1 MTAIELAVKME
12 TDAIK
17 FYYEASN
24 RTKHP
29 VGKKMFLTIMED
41 EKRHLE
47 MLNRVL
53 QGLDVD
59 TKNLPNPINAV
70 KTVFEQMKDEMMQR
84 VEASGDEMEAFRI
97 AMDMEREGADLY
109 KKLASESSSEKEKA
123 LFERLRHEE
132 EQHFSIFSNT
142 YSFMKDTGNWFMWKE
157 HTIVEG

>member
-1 MTAIELAVKME
+1 MTAIDLAVKME

-47 MLNRVL
+47 MLNQVL
-53 QGLDVD
+53 KGLDID
-59 TKNLPNPINAV
+59 TKGMADPINKI

-84 VEASGDEMEAFRI
+84 VEAAADEMEAFRI

-109 KKLASESSSEKEKA
+109 KKMASESAADKEKA
-123 LFERLRHEE
+123 LFERLRLEE
-132 EQHFSIFSNT
+132 ERHFSIFSNT
-142 YSFMKDTGNWFMWKE
+142 YSFMKDTGNWFMWEE
-157 HTIVEG
+157 HSIVEG